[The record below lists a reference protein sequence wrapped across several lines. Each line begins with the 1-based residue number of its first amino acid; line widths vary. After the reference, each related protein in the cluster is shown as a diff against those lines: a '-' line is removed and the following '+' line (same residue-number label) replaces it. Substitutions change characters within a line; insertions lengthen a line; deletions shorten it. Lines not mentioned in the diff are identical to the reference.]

1 MSVSSINPNVSELLR
16 AYRAEQ
22 IRNAEAVKTPL
33 DKAVERATDQGQDA
47 AGAPA
52 FEEVVTTT
60 DDGFTAQS
68 RFTGRDGRSFEG
80 TSEVKTTEDVEVQAT
95 FGDGRGN
102 KIELNAAVSDG
113 KLDVNALRTDAQGQT
128 QAVAQ
133 NQARRLFARGAVLDF
148 AA

>member
-22 IRNAEAVKTPL
+22 IRNAETVKTPL

-80 TSEVKTTEDVEVQAT
+80 KWEL
-95 FGDGRGN
+95 GC
-102 KIELNAAVSDG
+102 LNAGRAWIAFTRPPKSCEDS
-113 KLDVNALRTDAQGQT
+113 AT
-128 QAVAQ
+128 
-133 NQARRLFARGAVLDF
+133 
-148 AA
+148 